1 MTDEELALV
10 TRLEGYRTTCCD
22 DSRTVPDLIAII
34 RRLESEVA
42 ALKIDNK
49 ELQLNFNALI
59 REAQLSENRGAV
71 EALEKAIVFLWRNNG
86 ESDPTHAITVEDK
99 QYIRWCAVFDEL
111 GQLKSSYQPPQPKGE
126 R

>member
-42 ALKIDNK
+42 ALKLANSNYSR
-49 ELQLNFNALI
+49 EFTRAL
-59 REAQLSENRGAV
+59 AQSAAARSEGAV
-71 EALEKAIVFLWRNNG
+71 EALEKAIAFY
-86 ESDPTHAITVEDK
+86 T
-99 QYIRWCAVFDEL
+99 EL
-111 GQLKSSYQPPQPKGE
+111 GVTPVIAELKQMRDSYQPHKGE
-126 R
+126 E